1 LISQLKVEFIGSLEA
16 GFVQSTEH
24 FIKAFKL
31 NGQVKEYVTLLE
43 HMNVFKKIESNH
55 YHVCKTVQSKISML
69 ARVQKIVESNP
80 ISDDEF
86 TKSFNDIC
94 DSNLIQSLWAM
105 FRVYLSQCNQ
115 KKRTV
120 WLYGRTN
127 SGKSF
132 LAT

>member
-1 LISQLKVEFIGSLEA
+1 MKDNDTLITQLKVEFIGSLEA

-43 HMNVFKKIESNH
+43 HMNVLKRIESNH
-55 YHVCKTVQSKISML
+55 YHVSKTVQNKLSML
-69 ARVQKIVESNP
+69 TRVQQLAEANP

-86 TKSFNDIC
+86 TKSFKDIC

-105 FRVYLSQCNQ
+105 FRVYLS
-115 KKRTV
+115 
-120 WLYGRTN
+120 
-127 SGKSF
+127 
-132 LAT
+132 